1 MFFVFKICVRKRSNI
16 LQVNWVKKKFRA
28 ALVQMKSSI
37 DKNKNLSYSLKLISR
52 ATQNNAQLICF
63 PEFQM
68 AYSPVEQK
76 PETLFEIAEK
86 INGDFISALSN
97 SAKQNKINVVATI
110 YEIINTNKQNQK
122 VFDTAVIINER
133 GKIQSVYRKIHLYD
147 ALGFKESSKLLA
159 GNIIE
164 KPTRTSVGNLG
175 LQICYDMR
183 FPEISRILTVNGANI
198 LVSPSAWVAGF
209 MKQEHWEIMLKSRAI
224 ENGVYVIAPNQL
236 GNIYCGHSMVIEPF
250 GATLVDMGN
259 REGMEIL
266 DIDSSRI
273 DTVRR
278 TLPLLRNRRTDV
290 YKNYI
295 KAFDSES

>member
-1 MFFVFKICVRKRSNI
+1 M
-16 LQVNWVKKKFRA
+16 KKKFRA
-28 ALVQMKSSI
+28 ALVQMKSSV
-37 DKNKNLSYSLKLISR
+37 DKNKNLSYSLKLIGR
-52 ATQNNAQLICF
+52 AAQKKAQLICF

-68 AYSPVEQK
+68 AYSPAEQK
-76 PETLFEIAEK
+76 PETLHEIAEK

-97 SAKQNKINVVATI
+97 SAKKNKINVVATI
-110 YEIINTNKQNQK
+110 YEIINTNKHDQK

-147 ALGFKESSKLLA
+147 ALGFKESKKLLA

-250 GATLVDMGN
+250 GATLIDMGN
-259 REGMEIL
+259 REGMKIL
-266 DIDSSRI
+266 DIDNSRI

-295 KAFDSES
+295 KVFDSES

>member
-1 MFFVFKICVRKRSNI
+1 
-16 LQVNWVKKKFRA
+16 VKKKFRA
-28 ALVQMKSSI
+28 ALVQMKSSV
-37 DKNKNLSYSLKLISR
+37 DKNKNLSYSLKLIGR
-52 ATQNNAQLICF
+52 AAQKKAQLICF

-68 AYSPVEQK
+68 AYSPAEQK
-76 PETLFEIAEK
+76 PETLHEIAEK

-97 SAKQNKINVVATI
+97 SAKKNKINVVATI

-147 ALGFKESSKLLA
+147 ALGFKESKKLLA

-250 GATLVDMGN
+250 GATVIDLGN

-266 DIDSSRI
+266 DIDNSRI
-273 DTVRR
+273 ETVRR

>member
-1 MFFVFKICVRKRSNI
+1 
-16 LQVNWVKKKFRA
+16 VKKKFRA
-28 ALVQMKSSI
+28 ALVQMKSSV
-37 DKNKNLSYSLKLISR
+37 DKNKNLSYSLKLIGR
-52 ATQNNAQLICF
+52 AAQKKAQLICF

-68 AYSPVEQK
+68 AYSPAEQK
-76 PETLFEIAEK
+76 PETLHEIAEK

-97 SAKQNKINVVATI
+97 SAKKNKINVVATI

-147 ALGFKESSKLLA
+147 ALGFKESKKLLA

-198 LVSPSAWVAGF
+198 LVSPSAWVDGF

-250 GATLVDMGN
+250 GATLIDMGN

-266 DIDSSRI
+266 DIDNSRI
-273 DTVRR
+273 ETVRR

>member
-1 MFFVFKICVRKRSNI
+1 
-16 LQVNWVKKKFRA
+16 VKKKFRA
-28 ALVQMKSSI
+28 ALVQMKSSV
-37 DKNKNLSYSLKLISR
+37 DKNKNLSYSLKLIGR
-52 ATQNNAQLICF
+52 AAQKKAQLICF

-68 AYSPVEQK
+68 AYSPAEQK
-76 PETLFEIAEK
+76 PETLHEIAEK

-97 SAKQNKINVVATI
+97 SAKKNKINVVATI
-110 YEIINTNKQNQK
+110 YEIINNNKQNQK

-147 ALGFKESSKLLA
+147 ALGFKESKKLLA

-198 LVSPSAWVAGF
+198 LVSPSAWVDGF

-250 GATLVDMGN
+250 GATVIDLGN

-266 DIDSSRI
+266 DIDNSRI

-278 TLPLLRNRRTDV
+278 TLPLLGNRRTDV

>member
-1 MFFVFKICVRKRSNI
+1 M
-16 LQVNWVKKKFRA
+16 KKKFRA
-28 ALVQMKSSI
+28 ALVQMKSSV
-37 DKNKNLSYSLKLISR
+37 DKNKNLSYSLKLIGR
-52 ATQNNAQLICF
+52 AAQKKAQLICF

-68 AYSPVEQK
+68 AYSPAEQK
-76 PETLFEIAEK
+76 PETLHEIAEK

-97 SAKQNKINVVATI
+97 SAKKNKINVVATI

-122 VFDTAVIINER
+122 VFDTAVIINEL
-133 GKIQSVYRKIHLYD
+133 GKIQTVYRKIHLYD
-147 ALGFKESSKLLA
+147 ALGFKESKKLLA

-250 GATLVDMGN
+250 GATLIDMGN

-266 DIDSSRI
+266 DIDNSRI

-278 TLPLLRNRRTDV
+278 TLPLLRNRRRDV

>member
-1 MFFVFKICVRKRSNI
+1 
-16 LQVNWVKKKFRA
+16 VKKKFRA
-28 ALVQMKSSI
+28 ALVQMKSSV
-37 DKNKNLSYSLKLISR
+37 DKNKNLSYSLKLIGR
-52 ATQNNAQLICF
+52 AAQKKAQLICF

-68 AYSPVEQK
+68 AYSPAEQK
-76 PETLFEIAEK
+76 PETLHEIAEK

-97 SAKQNKINVVATI
+97 SAKKNKINVVATI

-147 ALGFKESSKLLA
+147 ALGFKESKKLLA

-198 LVSPSAWVAGF
+198 LVSPSAWVDGF

-250 GATLVDMGN
+250 GATLTDMGN
-259 REGMEIL
+259 RQGMEIL
-266 DIDSSRI
+266 DIDNSRI

-278 TLPLLRNRRTDV
+278 TLPLLRNRRRDV

>member
-1 MFFVFKICVRKRSNI
+1 M
-16 LQVNWVKKKFRA
+16 KKKFKA
-28 ALVQMKSSI
+28 ALVQMKSSV
-37 DKNKNLSYSLKLISR
+37 DKNKNLSYSLKLIGR
-52 ATQNNAQLICF
+52 AAQKKAQLICF

-68 AYSPVEQK
+68 AYSPAEQK
-76 PETLFEIAEK
+76 PETLHEIAEK
-86 INGDFISALSN
+86 INGNFISALSN
-97 SAKQNKINVVATI
+97 SAKKNMINVVATI
-110 YEIINTNKQNQK
+110 YEIINTNKHDQK

-147 ALGFKESSKLLA
+147 ALGFKESKKLLA

-164 KPTRTSVGNLG
+164 KPTRTSIGNLG

-250 GATLVDMGN
+250 GATLIDMGN

-266 DIDSSRI
+266 DIDNSRI

-295 KAFDSES
+295 KVFDSES